1 MVLWKGAHS
10 RCEFQ
15 DCSCKR
21 IEAPVC
27 CATDK
32 QRNSAETL
40 ARRDFSIVKTI
51 KLGVFLALPLA
62 LGASQIFTTPTGSST
77 TDGSVNAQATF
88 TLVNVGGV
96 NELQLTLQDLLPNA
110 TSVGQLLSDFQFQI
124 SGVTN
129 LTLLSSS
136 AQSISIAD
144 NGSTTMGSTGSTGW
158 VGGSFGGGFIVCAIC
173 PQNFP
178 KSSGP
183 ADLIIGPG
191 PYTNANGSIAGN
203 QPHNPFLDQTATF
216 TFTGTG
222 LTSSSVV
229 SNAVFSFGTQFG
241 SDVAAS
247 GGSGTVGGGPGGGE
261 TPEPSTYFLSAA
273 ALGMLG
279 LARRRKQS
287 VS

>member
-1 MVLWKGAHS
+1 
-10 RCEFQ
+10 
-15 DCSCKR
+15 
-21 IEAPVC
+21 VC
-27 CATDK
+27 CATDIW
-32 QRNSAETL
+32 RDSAETL

-62 LGASQIFTTPTGSST
+62 LGASQIFSTPTGSST
-77 TDGSVNAQATF
+77 TDGNVNAQATF

-96 NELQLTLQDLLPNA
+96 NELQLTLQDFLPNA
-110 TSVGQLLSDFQFQI
+110 TSTGQLLSDFQFQI

-144 NGSTTMGSTGSTGW
+144 NGSSTLGSTGSTGW
-158 VGGSFGGGFIVCAIC
+158 ASGAFGGGFIVCAIC
-173 PQNFP
+173 PQGFGQ
-178 KSSGP
+178 SAGP
-183 ADLIIGPG
+183 SNLIIGPG

-222 LTSSSVV
+222 LTTSSVV
-229 SNAVFSFGTQFG
+229 SSGIFSFGTQFG
-241 SDVAAS
+241 SDVIAT

-261 TPEPSTYFLSAA
+261 TPEPSTYFLSGA
-273 ALGMLG
+273 ALGVLG
-279 LARRRKQS
+279 LVRRRRTVNS
-287 VS
+287 